1 MQGGKPLIDNVTQV
15 AQDVLMRECE
25 EFQQLFQR
33 HRELDE
39 RLSTLGE
46 QLLLSADDKVEEV
59 TIKKKKLVIK
69 DRMAFMVRSH

>member
-1 MQGGKPLIDNVTQV
+1 MQGGKPLINNVAQL

-39 RLSTLGE
+39 RLSSLGE
-46 QLLLSADDKVEEV
+46 QVFLSADEKVEEV

>member
-1 MQGGKPLIDNVTQV
+1 MIDNVTQV

-46 QLLLSADDKVEEV
+46 QLFLSTDEKVEEV
-59 TIKKKKLVIK
+59 RIKKKKLVIK

>member
-1 MQGGKPLIDNVTQV
+1 MINNVAQL

-39 RLSTLGE
+39 RLSSLGE
-46 QLLLSADDKVEEV
+46 QVFLSADEKVEEV

>member
-1 MQGGKPLIDNVTQV
+1 MQGGKPLIDHVAQI

-25 EFQQLFQR
+25 EFQQLSQR
-33 HRELDE
+33 HRELDD
-39 RLSTLGE
+39 RLSTLGGR
-46 QLLLSADDKVEEV
+46 LFLSADEKVEEV

>member
-1 MQGGKPLIDNVTQV
+1 
-15 AQDVLMRECE
+15 MRECE
-25 EFQQLFQR
+25 EFQQLFER

-39 RLSTLGE
+39 RLSILGE
-46 QLLLSADDKVEEV
+46 QLFLSADDKVEEV

>member
-1 MQGGKPLIDNVTQV
+1 LIDNVTQV

>member
-46 QLLLSADDKVEEV
+46 QLFLSTDEKVEEV
-59 TIKKKKLVIK
+59 RIKKKKLVIK

>member
-1 MQGGKPLIDNVTQV
+1 MQGGKPLIDNVAQV
-15 AQDVLMRECE
+15 AQDLLMRESE

-46 QLLLSADDKVEEV
+46 QLFLSADEKVEEV

>member
-1 MQGGKPLIDNVTQV
+1 LIDNVTQV

-46 QLLLSADDKVEEV
+46 QLFLSTDEKVEEV
-59 TIKKKKLVIK
+59 RIKKKKLVIK

>member
-1 MQGGKPLIDNVTQV
+1 MQGGKPLIDHVAQV
-15 AQDVLMRECE
+15 AQDVLMRESE

-39 RLSTLGE
+39 RLSSLGE
-46 QLLLSADDKVEEV
+46 QVFLSADEKVEEV